1 MNEKKFTKLGISE
14 ALEKG
19 LNDMNIVVPT
29 AIQQEVIPAIL
40 KGTDVIAR
48 SETGSGK
55 TFAYLLPLFEKI
67 DVALK
72 KTQVIILTP
81 THELAAQVQKQIELL
96 SKFSNMEIKSA
107 LIIGSASMTR
117 QIEKLKQKPHIVVGS
132 AGRILDLIQKR
143 KISAHTVQTIVLD
156 EGDRLLDELNINA
169 VKAVIKTT
177 LKQRQLVVLSA
188 TITAKTIEE
197 SKNIMKCDA
206 VEIAIQN
213 SIMPN
218 SISHNYILS
227 EKRQKFII
235 LRKII
240 AGEKPTKAIVFLNN
254 KENIAVIVDKLCY
267 HGLKADGIYGTA
279 YKTERQNALENFRQG
294 NINILVSSDIGA
306 RGLDIEGVTHII
318 NMDMPE
324 DPTYYLHRAGRTGR
338 QDIQGKVIS
347 IVTPYEKRW
356 LQKYQKT
363 WHITFEQKEMSFGKL
378 SDSSAVK
385 KQYQSKK
392 QYPKKKIKTTKYNH
406 NKQNKKNSKKN
417 HYNNNEK

>member
-1 MNEKKFTKLGISE
+1 MNEKKFTELGISE

-19 LNDMNIVVPT
+19 LNDMNIIIPT

-40 KGTDVIAR
+40 KGTDIIAR

-67 DVALK
+67 DIALK

-96 SKFSNMEIKSA
+96 SQFSNMEIKSA

-156 EGDRLLDELNINA
+156 EGDRLLDELNIDT

-188 TITAKTIEE
+188 TITEKTISE

-218 SISHNYILS
+218 TISHYYILS

-254 KENIAVIVDKLCY
+254 KENIAVTVDKLCY
-267 HGLKADGIYGTA
+267 HGLKADGIYGKA

-338 QDIQGKVIS
+338 QGIQGKVIS

-378 SDSSAVK
+378 SDSNTIK
-385 KQYQSKK
+385 KQTKRQYEKK
-392 QYPKKKIKTTKYNH
+392 SEKTIKYH
-406 NKQNKKNSKKN
+406 SNKQNKKTVKK
-417 HYNNNEK
+417 

>member
-188 TITAKTIEE
+188 TITAIFSLLFKNTIAFVGF
-197 SKNIMKCDA
+197 SP
-206 VEIAIQN
+206 AI
-213 SIMPN
+213 IF
-218 SISHNYILS
+218 L
-227 EKRQKFII
+227 
-235 LRKII
+235 KII
-240 AGEKPTKAIVFLNN
+240 NFCLFS
-254 KENIAVIVDKLCY
+254 
-267 HGLKADGIYGTA
+267 LKI
-279 YKTERQNALENFRQG
+279 
-294 NINILVSSDIGA
+294 
-306 RGLDIEGVTHII
+306 
-318 NMDMPE
+318 
-324 DPTYYLHRAGRTGR
+324 
-338 QDIQGKVIS
+338 
-347 IVTPYEKRW
+347 
-356 LQKYQKT
+356 
-363 WHITFEQKEMSFGKL
+363 
-378 SDSSAVK
+378 
-385 KQYQSKK
+385 
-392 QYPKKKIKTTKYNH
+392 
-406 NKQNKKNSKKN
+406 
-417 HYNNNEK
+417 

>member
-1 MNEKKFTKLGISE
+1 MNEKKFTELGISE

-19 LNDMNIVVPT
+19 LNDMNIIIPT

-40 KGTDVIAR
+40 KGTDIIAR

-67 DVALK
+67 DIALK

-96 SKFSNMEIKSA
+96 SQFSNMEIKSA

-156 EGDRLLDELNINA
+156 EGDRLLDELNIDT

-188 TITAKTIEE
+188 TITEKTIAE

-218 SISHNYILS
+218 TISHYYILS

-254 KENIAVIVDKLCY
+254 KENIAVTVDKLCY
-267 HGLKADGIYGTA
+267 HGLKADGIYGKA

-338 QDIQGKVIS
+338 QGIQGKVIS

-378 SDSSAVK
+378 SDSNTIK
-385 KQYQSKK
+385 KQTKRQYEKK
-392 QYPKKKIKTTKYNH
+392 SEKTIKYH
-406 NKQNKKNSKKN
+406 SNKQNKKTVKKSLR
-417 HYNNNEK
+417 

>member
-1 MNEKKFTKLGISE
+1 MNEKKFTELGISE

-19 LNDMNIVVPT
+19 LNDMNIIIPT

-40 KGTDVIAR
+40 KGTDIIAR

-67 DVALK
+67 DIALK

-96 SKFSNMEIKSA
+96 SQFSNMEIKSA

-156 EGDRLLDELNINA
+156 EGDRLLDELNIDT

-188 TITAKTIEE
+188 TITEKTIAE

-218 SISHNYILS
+218 TISHYYILS

-254 KENIAVIVDKLCY
+254 KENIAVTVDKLCY
-267 HGLKADGIYGTA
+267 HGLKADGIYGKA

-338 QDIQGKVIS
+338 QGIQGKVIS

-378 SDSSAVK
+378 SDSNTIK
-385 KQYQSKK
+385 KQTKRQYEKK
-392 QYPKKKIKTTKYNH
+392 AEKTIKYH
-406 NKQNKKNSKKN
+406 SNKQNKKTVKKSLR
-417 HYNNNEK
+417 

>member
-1 MNEKKFTKLGISE
+1 MNEKKFTELGVSE

-19 LNDMNIVVPT
+19 LNDMNIIVPT
-29 AIQQEVIPAIL
+29 AIQKEVIPAIL

-67 DVALK
+67 DIALK

-107 LIIGSASMTR
+107 LVIGSASMTR

-132 AGRILDLIQKR
+132 AGRILDLIQKK

-177 LKQRQLVVLSA
+177 LKQRQLIVLSA
-188 TITAKTIEE
+188 TITAKTIAE
-197 SKNIMKCDA
+197 SKNIMKCDV
-206 VEIAIQN
+206 VEIAIKN

-218 SISHNYILS
+218 NISHDYILS
-227 EKRQKFII
+227 EKRQKFVI

-254 KENIAVIVDKLCY
+254 KENIAVTVDKLCY
-267 HGLKADGIYGTA
+267 HGLKADGIYGKA

-318 NMDMPE
+318 NMDVPE
-324 DPTYYLHRAGRTGR
+324 DPKYYLHRAGRTGR
-338 QDIQGKVIS
+338 QGIQGKVIS

-378 SDSSAVK
+378 SDSNIMKKQKQQK
-385 KQYQSKK
+385 KQYEKGSIEAK
-392 QYPKKKIKTTKYNH
+392 KYNKH
-406 NKQNKKNSKKN
+406 NKKNSKK
-417 HYNNNEK
+417 KSV